1 MHGWSIFPSWI
12 ITLKKDIVLCLAK
25 NNFLSLF
32 FLSQEL
38 PPSLLRSSSSKS
50 SSQQEREKEER
61 RHYRICHR
69 NLDRVVIRARLHYR
83 RSPFFLKGIK
93 LRNSLCLREGEPYLP
108 AAFTSAG
115 GHYCKDD
122 RHFENCWRL
131 GRTKKRC
138 LRTRFYIGCNTF
150 L

>member
-1 MHGWSIFPSWI
+1 
-12 ITLKKDIVLCLAK
+12 LCLAK

-108 AAFTSAG
+108 AAFTSAPVVIIARMTG
-115 GHYCKDD
+115 TLKIAGAWEERKNVAC
-122 RHFENCWRL
+122 
-131 GRTKKRC
+131 GRDST
-138 LRTRFYIGCNTF
+138 
-150 L
+150 